1 MKNMINDAS
10 VNEWFTQQ
18 MASLTP
24 MKMVLALLMGFIV
37 GMIIALVYRK
47 AFRGVLF
54 SPSFANTL
62 IMLCMIT
69 TPVVMCIKSNIALSM
84 GMVGALSIVRFRT
97 AVKDPLD
104 TAYMFW
110 SLTMGI
116 LLGAELYTIALVVV
130 AGISI
135 AMLAL
140 AFFRLRTPNTF
151 LLVTHYDESAEA
163 EVMDFIHRIK
173 VQRLRSKTVTP
184 GGVELTVEVQL
195 RERFDIVNKL
205 MDTEGVHNATLIAC
219 QSEAGNEGAS
229 MIIRN
234 IPLRHELKYFITP
247 AELTVLRN
255 SLTPLM
261 KLDQEREYHIRSLYF
276 DTINDDALEEKIA
289 GVGNRKKYRIRIY
302 DFSDKV
308 IKLECKSKY
317 GDLISKQSVSIPRD
331 LADQLI
337 AGDPEGL
344 QRMRHPLLHDVYR
357 EMKTRLLRPVVI
369 VDYVREAYIHP
380 AEEVRI
386 TFDKQIRTGLYQ
398 TDMFN
403 PNIPTYPVFDDPVE
417 VLEVKYDEFLPSY
430 LQAILSGVTAQR
442 SAVSK
447 YTWCRRYE
455 NKEF

>member
-1 MKNMINDAS
+1 MM
-10 VNEWFTQQ
+10 
-18 MASLTP
+18 
-24 MKMVLALLMGFIV
+24 
-37 GMIIALVYRK
+37 
-47 AFRGVLF
+47 
-54 SPSFANTL
+54 
-62 IMLCMIT
+62 
-69 TPVVMCIKSNIALSM
+69 
-84 GMVGALSIVRFRT
+84 
-97 AVKDPLD
+97 
-104 TAYMFW
+104 
-110 SLTMGI
+110 
-116 LLGAELYTIALVVV
+116 
-130 AGISI
+130 
-135 AMLAL
+135 
-140 AFFRLRTPNTF
+140 
-151 LLVTHYDESAEA
+151 
-163 EVMDFIHRIK
+163 
-173 VQRLRSKTVTP
+173 
-184 GGVELTVEVQL
+184 
-195 RERFDIVNKL
+195 
-205 MDTEGVHNATLIAC
+205 
-219 QSEAGNEGAS
+219 
-229 MIIRN
+229 IRN
-234 IPLRHELKYFITP
+234 IPLRHELKYLITP

-255 SLTPLM
+255 TLAPLM
-261 KLDQEREYHIRSLYF
+261 QLDQGHEYLIRSLYF

-302 DFSDKV
+302 NFSDRVIRLERV

-317 GDLISKQSVSIPRD
+317 GDLISKQSVSIPRE

-417 VLEVKYDEFLPSY
+417 VLEVKYDEFLPTY
-430 LQAILSGVTAQR
+430 MQAILSGVTAQR